1 MYGVAGERAFA
12 SLRFASLHFTSLHFA
27 LLRFALLRPTRH
39 SIKLTHFTWQFG
51 LIPKECSK
59 YFASTTVTSGAKF
72 ATKQE
77 ELDAISKAMDGMDPG
92 AIALAK
98 EAAMKGHSHTGKAK
112 LQRRYTG
119 GMARN

>member
-1 MYGVAGERAFA
+1 MYSSQEEGAQLVRG
-12 SLRFASLHFTSLHFA
+12 SLAELVHGFLA
-27 LLRFALLRPTRH
+27 RFALLRPTRH

-59 YFASTTVTSGAKF
+59 YFASTAVTSGAKF

-119 GMARN
+119 GMA

>member
-1 MYGVAGERAFA
+1 MSANGYNMAHRLSKQTTDNLLTEDFSPAEPM
-12 SLRFASLHFTSLHFA
+12 SLIQC
-27 LLRFALLRPTRH
+27 TRLQ
-39 SIKLTHFTWQFG
+39 KKFG

-59 YFASTTVTSGAKF
+59 YFASTAVTSGAKF

-98 EAAMKGHSHTGKAK
+98 EAAMNGQSHTGKAK